1 MEEEEW
7 EKGKEVAHERKGR
20 SIKAGG
26 ISGSVW
32 DEQEQ
37 QEREG
42 DQREGREAFW
52 AGSYG
57 TININ

>member
-1 MEEEEW
+1 M
-7 EKGKEVAHERKGR
+7 AHERKGR

-26 ISGSVW
+26 ISVSAW

-37 QEREG
+37 QEQQEREG
-42 DQREGREAFW
+42 GSKEGREAFW